1 MPILFS
7 KNPGCQESHLKR
19 LYLNHLLKPA
29 TPITQEMVND
39 AHQQDLK
46 ELESFKQAFLELM
59 NQAVSLKPNTESDV
73 ILKLKEELD
82 QLYEQCCGL
91 TGNITDYKQGIQK
104 LTRVVMQA
112 VWAGAGDDAVAQAEL
127 AQEEA
132 ARAQHYELLEIPLV
146 SHLLRPDSPIP
157 EDQLVAVLLGEDV
170 DDVRQ
175 ILTLFDQEHLV
186 HMKQRAEELLNEYTG
201 SIPGAPFAGSIF
213 GLLQEYSQQLT
224 RH

>member
-19 LYLNHLLKPA
+19 LYLNHLLKAA

-46 ELESFKQAFLELM
+46 ELESFKQAFLELV

-91 TGNITDYKQGIQK
+91 TGNNTDYKQGIQK

-112 VWAGAGDDAVAQAEL
+112 VWAGAGDDPVAQAEL

-186 HMKQRAEELLNEYTG
+186 HMKQRAEELMNEYNG

-213 GLLQEYSQQLT
+213 GLLQEYSQQVT